1 VTGQVRQRLLG
12 KLGLVATLEDVA
24 GDLNMSARSLAR
36 KLDGENTSFRTIVE
50 EARKQL
56 AQQLLQSTD
65 MKLDEMAMQLG
76 YTDTAS
82 FTRAFRRWHGVS
94 PGQYR
99 NQHSQIS

>member
-1 VTGQVRQRLLG
+1 
-12 KLGLVATLEDVA
+12 
-24 GDLNMSARSLAR
+24 M
-36 KLDGENTSFRTIVE
+36 E

-99 NQHSQIS
+99 NQHSQTS